1 MGTHKKK
8 CMSPKYIQTGGNGK
22 KKIVKYFSWKN
33 CGNDE
38 TDQMQADSMLHD
50 ELGMHLKI
58 SMIL

>member
-1 MGTHKKK
+1 
-8 CMSPKYIQTGGNGK
+8 MSPKYIQTGGNGK